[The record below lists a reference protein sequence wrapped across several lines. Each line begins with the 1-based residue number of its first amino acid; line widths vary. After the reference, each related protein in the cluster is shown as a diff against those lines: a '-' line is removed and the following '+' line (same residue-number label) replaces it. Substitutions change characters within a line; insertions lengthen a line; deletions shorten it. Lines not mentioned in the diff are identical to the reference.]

1 VFTVEVMKKQK
12 INYNKIADLLF
23 EIGSLRNMK
32 RMHCQ
37 TLLQVND
44 TIASHSFETAIIGM
58 VLAKMENA
66 DENKTLKMCL
76 FHDIAEARTG
86 DANFI
91 HSHYVKADEKE
102 AIKDQY
108 SGTPIEK
115 EVVEILN
122 EYEERKSKESIIA
135 KDADLINQTI
145 LQCNYLKDSKKD
157 LARWNRHSIKG
168 LKTKSAKKLAKTITT
183 RSPFEWFYN
192 FPDAT
197 R

>member
-1 VFTVEVMKKQK
+1 MKSQK
-12 INYNKIADLLF
+12 LNYNKITNLLF
-23 EIGSLRNMK
+23 EIGTLRNMK

-37 TLLQVND
+37 TIPQAND
-44 TIASHSFETAIIGM
+44 TIASHSFEVAIIGM

-66 DENKTLKMCL
+66 DENKVLKMCL

-91 HSHYVKADEKE
+91 HSHYVKADEEK

-108 SGTPIEK
+108 SDTPLEK
-115 EVVEILN
+115 EIIGILD
-122 EYEERKSKESIIA
+122 EYSKRKSKEAIIA
-135 KDADLINQTI
+135 KDADLINQTV
-145 LQCNYLKDSKKD
+145 LQCDYLKNSKD

-168 LKTKSAKKLAKTITT
+168 LKTSSAKKLAKTIIKKN
-183 RSPFEWFYN
+183 PFEWFYS

-197 R
+197 K